1 MMKGISYRNAWMLYY
16 CDVKGMSM
24 CLAVCG
30 AHSMYGP
37 IADLR
42 RGKALCEKSTLYT
55 VNVTRDK
62 TACS

>member
-1 MMKGISYRNAWMLYY
+1 MLYY

-30 AHSMYGP
+30 AHSVYGS
-37 IADLR
+37 ITDVR
-42 RGKALCEKSTLYT
+42 RRKALCEKSTFYT